1 MLIFIQYCKSIIR
14 KCLIRYKIIIVMPK
28 VITYFA
34 RFNTIQIRM
43 LKNVIYIDFTS

>member
-34 RFNTIQIRM
+34 RFNTIQIDTNA
-43 LKNVIYIDFTS
+43 KECYIDFTS